1 MGQFNALAIHFTT
14 VMEVKPK
21 NMARILCR
29 IGKKEK
35 DATFEARQINKQKL
49 HKIKIKL
56 GGA

>member
-1 MGQFNALAIHFTT
+1 
-14 VMEVKPK
+14 MEVKPK
-21 NMARILCR
+21 IMARIVCR